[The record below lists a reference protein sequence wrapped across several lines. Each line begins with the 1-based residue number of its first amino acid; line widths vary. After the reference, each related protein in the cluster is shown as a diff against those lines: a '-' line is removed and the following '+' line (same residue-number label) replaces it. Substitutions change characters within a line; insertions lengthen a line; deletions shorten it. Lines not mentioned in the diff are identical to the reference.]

1 MSAPVREHVGAAT
14 LAPYEAIHA
23 HAELELELAGRG
35 DVHGLA
41 ALAERW
47 ERLTAD
53 LPPRPPAAAAPLLE
67 RAQLI
72 HERTRIELLRL
83 REALLS
89 DAAEATARQAHRR
102 RLRGPAPARPR
113 VDRSA

>member
-14 LAPYEAIHA
+14 LAPYEQIHA
-23 HAELELELAGRG
+23 HAEHELELAGRG

-72 HERTRIELLRL
+72 HERTRIELARM

-89 DAAEATARQAHRR
+89 DAAEATRARRTADGYAGQLPR
-102 RLRGPAPARPR
+102 RPR